1 MNEHKETIRDMLVD
15 FNPNSETEINRIDQ
29 ICKAILAVINNDSQ
43 EDGSRMIEAIVSLT
57 HLIADPNLLTIKQ
70 RLRVLELIQAN
81 LDIHKVMEPE
91 RFVT

>member
-43 EDGSRMIEAIVSLT
+43 EDGSRMTEAIVSLT

-70 RLRVLELIQAN
+70 RLRVLELI
-81 LDIHKVMEPE
+81 
-91 RFVT
+91 